1 VTLQYALVLLVVI
14 ALLGLFGAVFRGAN
28 SLDLAGPFRD
38 RSLARAARGLAQRDI
53 LPEVVE
59 RRYWT
64 TSDYVRDA
72 ARLKALGYA
81 VMAESVT
88 GPFVAYHVPGR
99 GGGRT
104 VRRRVPLC
112 DVTYTRGATVR

>member
-1 VTLQYALVLLVVI
+1 VTLQYALVLLVAIAFLGVI
-14 ALLGLFGAVFRGAN
+14 GAVFRSAN
-28 SLDLAGPFRD
+28 TLDVAGPFRD
-38 RSLARAARGLAQRDI
+38 RSLARAARGLAKRDI

-64 TSDYVRDA
+64 TPDHVRDA

-81 VMAESVT
+81 VIAESVT

-104 VRRRVPLC
+104 IRRRVPLC
-112 DVTYTRGATVR
+112 DVTYGRWPVGT

>member
-1 VTLQYALVLLVVI
+1 MTLQYAIVLLVAI
-14 ALLGLFGAVFRGAN
+14 ALLGVVGAVFRGAN
-28 SLDLAGPFRD
+28 TLDLAGPFRD
-38 RSLARAARGLAQRDI
+38 RSLARAARRLARRDT
-53 LPEVVE
+53 LPEIVE

-64 TSDYVRDA
+64 AGDYVRDA

-81 VMAESVT
+81 VIAESVT

-112 DVTYTRGATVR
+112 DVTYGRGATVR